1 MQLSDM
7 ISKLNDDLKNE
18 WKHLQFYLHHAS
30 AITGLHAHEYKEFL
44 LEQAEGE
51 MKHVGQF
58 SDLLFGLGATPTTDI
73 NEFPKLTSA
82 KSILECAAAM
92 EEEVVNNYVQRI
104 AQLSTLTFHSSAETA
119 HAKWIEIF
127 LEEQIKDS
135 REDLD
140 HLMRIL
146 EGHDNA

>member
-1 MQLSDM
+1 MQLNE
-7 ISKLNDDLKNE
+7 IVTLLNEDLKNE
-18 WKHLQFYLHHAS
+18 WKHMQFYLHHAS

-44 LEQAEGE
+44 LEQAASE

-58 SDLLFGLGATPTTDI
+58 SDLLFGLGVIPTTEI

-82 KSILECAAAM
+82 KSILEAAAAM
-92 EEEVVNNYVQRI
+92 EEEVVTNYVRRI
-104 AQLSTLTFHSSAETA
+104 AQLSTVTFHSPSDAA
-119 HAKWIEIF
+119 DAKWLEIF

-146 EGHDNA
+146 KAL

>member
-1 MQLSDM
+1 MQLQD
-7 ISKLNDDLKNE
+7 IVNLLNGDLKNE

-44 LEQAEGE
+44 LEQAASELT
-51 MKHVGQF
+51 HVQQF
-58 SDLLFGLGATPTTDI
+58 SDLLFGLGATPTVEI
-73 NEFPKLTSA
+73 NEFPKLTHA
-82 KSILECAAAM
+82 EAILEHAAAM
-92 EEEVVNNYVQRI
+92 EYEVVRNYVQRI
-104 AQLSTLTFHSSAETA
+104 EQLADVRRDPITDM

-140 HLMRIL
+140 HINRIL
-146 EGHDNA
+146 RGL

>member
-1 MQLSDM
+1 MQLQD
-7 ISKLNDDLKNE
+7 IVKLLNDDLKNE
-18 WKHLQFYLHHAS
+18 WKHMQFYLHHAS

-44 LEQAEGE
+44 LEQAASE
-51 MKHVGQF
+51 MKHVSQF
-58 SDLLFGLGATPTTDI
+58 SDLLLGLGENPTTEI

-82 KSILECAAAM
+82 KLILEAAAAM
-92 EEEVVNNYVQRI
+92 EEDVVKNYVQRI
-104 AQLSTLTFHSSAETA
+104 AQLSTITFHSPSDAVD
-119 HAKWIEIF
+119 AKWIEIF

-146 EGHDNA
+146 AGL

>member
-1 MQLSDM
+1 MQLSE
-7 ISKLNDDLKNE
+7 IVTLLNDDLKNE
-18 WKHLQFYLHHAS
+18 WKHMQFYLHHAS

-44 LEQAEGE
+44 LEQAAGE
-51 MKHVGQF
+51 MKHVQQF
-58 SDLLFGLGATPTTDI
+58 SDLLFGLGVVPTTEI
-73 NEFPKLTSA
+73 NEFAKLTNA
-82 KSILECAAAM
+82 KSILESAAAM
-92 EEEVVNNYVQRI
+92 EEDVVKNYVKRI

-119 HAKWIEIF
+119 DAKWIEIF

-146 EGHDNA
+146 AGL

>member
-1 MQLSDM
+1 MQLQD
-7 ISKLNDDLKNE
+7 IVNLLNDDLKNE

-44 LEQAEGE
+44 LEQAASELT
-51 MKHVGQF
+51 HVQQF
-58 SDLLFGLGATPTTDI
+58 SDLLFGLGATPTVEI
-73 NEFPKLTSA
+73 NEFPKLTSV
-82 KSILECAAAM
+82 KLILDCAAAM

-104 AQLSTLTFHSSAETA
+104 AQLSTLTFHSPAEVSD
-119 HAKWIEIF
+119 AKWIEIF

-140 HLMRIL
+140 HLNRIL
-146 EGHDNA
+146 RGL

>member
-1 MQLSDM
+1 MQLSD
-7 ISKLNDDLKNE
+7 IVANLNEDLKNE
-18 WKHLQFYLHHAS
+18 WKHMQFYLYHAG

-44 LEQAEGE
+44 LEQAASE

-58 SDLLFGLGATPTTDI
+58 SDLLFGLGVTPTTEI
-73 NEFPKLTSA
+73 NEFTKFKSA
-82 KSILECAAAM
+82 KLILESAAAM

-104 AQLSTLTFHSSAETA
+104 AQLSTVTFNSSSEAA
-119 HAKWIEIF
+119 DAKWIEIF

-140 HLMRIL
+140 HLRRIIA
-146 EGHDNA
+146 GF